1 MPKLI
6 NRPPAYRLH
15 KSTGQAVISVHGRVI
30 QLGPFGSQKSHAR
43 YQEEIANWRAV
54 RQRLELEQAAEPE
67 PEVTLN
73 ELQARRLRGF
83 PVSIDEL
90 ALAYLDFAR
99 DYYRKNGRVTREAEI
114 IGDMLRVLVRHHSGE
129 AAEEFGPVKLK
140 ELRERMIDEVDWC
153 RKHINKQISRLTRM
167 FKWAVANELIG
178 PTVYQALTTVAGL
191 KRGRTD
197 ARETG
202 PVLPVDDAVVDDTLP
217 HLPQIVAD
225 MVRLQRLTGA
235 RPGEICTLR
244 PCDLDQ
250 SGDVWVYEPG
260 EHKMEHHGASR
271 LVMIGPK
278 AQKLLKLYLNRH
290 PMCPCFLGDET
301 VWLSRRRGAE
311 ALMSLNADLI
321 QRAHRFALGR
331 GRLEPYNVNA
341 YRIAIHR
348 ACEKAGHAKWSP
360 NQLRHTAATE
370 VHKKFGLQAAQ
381 LVCGHQN
388 AEATQI
394 YAERDASL
402 AKKVARA
409 VG

>member
-1 MPKLI
+1 VPKLI

-43 YQEEIANWRAV
+43 YQEELANWRAV
-54 RQRLELEQAAEPE
+54 RQKLELEQAAEPE

-73 ELQARRLRGF
+73 ELQARRLRGY

-114 IGDMLRVLVRHHSGE
+114 IGDMLRLLVRHHSGE

-153 RKHINKQISRLTRM
+153 RKHINKQVSRLTRM

-178 PTVYQALTTVAGL
+178 PSTYQALHAVAGL
-191 KRGRTD
+191 KRGRTE

-202 PVLPVDDAVVDDTLP
+202 PVLPINDAIVDATLP
-217 HLPQIVAD
+217 HLPRIVAD

-260 EHKMEHHGASR
+260 EHKMEHHGTSR

-278 AQKLLKLYLNRH
+278 AQQLLTSYLDRH
-290 PMCPCFLGDET
+290 PTCPCFLGDET
-301 VWLSRRRGAE
+301 VWLSRRRGEE
-311 ALMSLNADLI
+311 ADSPLTADLLR
-321 QRAHRFALGR
+321 RAHRFALNR
-331 GRLEPYNVNA
+331 GKLEPYNVNA

-360 NQLRHTAATE
+360 NQLRHAAATE
-370 VHKKFGLQAAQ
+370 VRKKFGLEAAQ
-381 LVCGHQN
+381 VICGHQS
-388 AEATQI
+388 AEVTQI